1 MIKEKKINYEIDL
14 NFKGYAN
21 PSQTIDMD
29 TKLPAPKP
37 LGTPSH
43 ENKFQNI
50 KNYKF
55 KRIIK
60 KLNIE
65 KYKKKRRI
73 KIYIHT

>member
-50 KNYKF
+50 KNYKDIDQNF
-55 KRIIK
+55 INPSKQ
-60 KLNIE
+60 NN
-65 KYKKKRRI
+65 
-73 KIYIHT
+73 